1 MNTFIKSARKGWTY
15 EYEGLK
21 PLRRA
26 VALHITMKEKQK
38 APKVIATGSGYV
50 ADHIIEEAKKSGV
63 PIQEDPNL
71 VELMRHL
78 TLDEEIPEAY
88 RYCSRNIFVYL

>member
-1 MNTFIKSARKGWTY
+1 MKDS
-15 EYEGLK
+15 K

-26 VALHITMKEKQK
+26 VALHYDEEKQK
-38 APKVIATGSGYV
+38 SPKVIATGTGLV
-50 ADHIIEEAKKSGV
+50 ADNIIEEAKKSGV

-78 TLDEEIPEAY
+78 TLDEEIPEALY
-88 RYCSRNIFVYL
+88 DTVAEIFSFIYKLDKKMKK